1 MGARKN
7 GRARGRHAKGHTCL
21 LLARIF
27 SCTHFFLA
35 PATQAMYVS
44 CRHASG
50 IVRTA
55 TAQNWNKSF
64 THIELHAEAVGRE
77 AGEQNPSPQSWIF
90 TSVSG
95 DPSPYS
101 HFFTSATVRIP
112 VHSTPKYGTEP
123 IRNVTLHF
131 QDRRSAASLRYRN
144 RAEITVLMFELKI
157 YLKWFSRRCKW
168 CYPA

>member
-1 MGARKN
+1 MGAKKN

-21 LLARIF
+21 LLARA
-27 SCTHFFLA
+27 FFLA

-77 AGEQNPSPQSWIF
+77 AGEQNPSPQS
-90 TSVSG
+90 
-95 DPSPYS
+95 
-101 HFFTSATVRIP
+101 
-112 VHSTPKYGTEP
+112 
-123 IRNVTLHF
+123 
-131 QDRRSAASLRYRN
+131 
-144 RAEITVLMFELKI
+144 
-157 YLKWFSRRCKW
+157 
-168 CYPA
+168 